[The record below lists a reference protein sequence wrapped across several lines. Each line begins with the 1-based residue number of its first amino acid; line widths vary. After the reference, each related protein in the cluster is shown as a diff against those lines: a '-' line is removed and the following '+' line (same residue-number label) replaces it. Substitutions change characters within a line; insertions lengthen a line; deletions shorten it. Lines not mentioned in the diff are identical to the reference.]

1 MIPGIPDIPDFKGL
15 VTSGTD
21 ALISFG
27 GATLVRMIF
36 GNQWGIFNQYGIP
49 IMLADTVYSV
59 KYQNNSQ
66 ISQAPVEKGT
76 FASYNKVQSPYQA
89 SVCLIRGGGDA
100 TMRGLFMAQLEL
112 LSKSTLLFHVITP
125 EYVHINAAIVGYDY
139 AREPQGGARMIV
151 ANIHLEEVRE
161 AKVTYETKETKNPE
175 DAPEVDGGENQ
186 PEAANQSILSRVVD
200 SVSGEGGILEQA
212 QTLGEK
218 ALDMFDKF
226 VNGSNPADVGP
237 VQ

>member
-89 SVCLIRGGGDA
+89 SVCLIRGGGD
-100 TMRGLFMAQLEL
+100 R
-112 LSKSTLLFHVITP
+112 KS
-125 EYVHINAAIVGYDY
+125 
-139 AREPQGGARMIV
+139 
-151 ANIHLEEVRE
+151 
-161 AKVTYETKETKNPE
+161 
-175 DAPEVDGGENQ
+175 
-186 PEAANQSILSRVVD
+186 
-200 SVSGEGGILEQA
+200 
-212 QTLGEK
+212 
-218 ALDMFDKF
+218 
-226 VNGSNPADVGP
+226 
-237 VQ
+237 

>member
-1 MIPGIPDIPDFKGL
+1 MALPGMPDIPDFKGL

-27 GATLVRMIF
+27 GAALIRMIF

-49 IMLADTVYSV
+49 IMLADTVHSV
-59 KYQNNSQ
+59 KYSSSSQ
-66 ISQAPVEKGT
+66 IAQAPVEKGT
-76 FASYNKVQSPYQA
+76 FASYNKIQNPYQA
-89 SVCLIRGGGDA
+89 SVTMIKGGGDV

-139 AREPQGGARMIV
+139 ARSPQDGARMIV

-161 AKVTYETKETKNPE
+161 AKVTYETKETENPE
-175 DAPEVDGGENQ
+175 DSPEVDTGEQQPKEADQSLLDKAVDYATQPGGAVET
-186 PEAANQSILSRVVD
+186 LKTV
-200 SVSGEGGILEQA
+200 GG
-212 QTLGEK
+212 K
-218 ALDMFDKF
+218 AVEMFDKF
-226 VNGSNPADVGP
+226 VNGSAP
-237 VQ
+237 VATP

>member
-1 MIPGIPDIPDFKGL
+1 MAIPGMPNIPDFKGL

-27 GATLVRMIF
+27 GAALIRLIF

-59 KYQNNSQ
+59 KYQNSSQ
-66 ISQAPVEKGT
+66 IAQAPVEKGT
-76 FASYNKVQSPYQA
+76 FASYNKVQNPYQA
-89 SVCLIRGGGDA
+89 SVTLIRGGGDV

-125 EYVHINAAIVGYDY
+125 EYVHINASIVGYDY
-139 AREPQGGARMIV
+139 AREPQGGARMII

-161 AKVTYETKETKNPE
+161 AEVTYETKETENPE
-175 DAPEVDGGENQ
+175 DSPEVDGGEQQ
-186 PEAANQSILSRVVD
+186 PEEANQSLLDKVVD
-200 SVSGEGGILEQA
+200 SVTGEGGLLEQA
-212 QTLGEK
+212 ETLGEK
-218 ALDMFDKF
+218 AMSAFDKF
-226 VNGSNPADVGP
+226 VGGSPSAPAVTP
-237 VQ
+237 